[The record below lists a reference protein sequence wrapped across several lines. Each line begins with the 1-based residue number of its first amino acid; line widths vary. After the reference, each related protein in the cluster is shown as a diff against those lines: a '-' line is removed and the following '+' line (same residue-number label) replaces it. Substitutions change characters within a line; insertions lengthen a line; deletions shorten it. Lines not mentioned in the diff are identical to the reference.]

1 MNVLKW
7 YEVENLTDEFIH
19 SKNEREKQSIVDKLG
34 LRPINHVR
42 FYSILQNKLFDGD
55 RELISEYIGYITNI

>member
-7 YEVENLTDEFIH
+7 YEVENLTHEFIYAK
-19 SKNEREKQSIVDKLG
+19 SECKKQSIVDKLG

-42 FYSILQNKLFDGD
+42 FYSILQSKLFDGD
-55 RELISEYIGYITNI
+55 RELVSEYIGYITNI